1 MIPITDYS
9 NNKLGGPGMIVQI
22 DESILNFKAKNHRGR
37 FPDNKNDCISIVE
50 CTVVRAYAI
59 ALPNKEYSISLPI
72 ITSQVANNS
81 VIWTDEH

>member
-1 MIPITDYS
+1 
-9 NNKLGGPGMIVQI
+9 
-22 DESILNFKAKNHRGR
+22 
-37 FPDNKNDCISIVE
+37 
-50 CTVVRAYAI
+50 TVVSAYAI